1 MTRAA
6 SGKRRATTEASVE
19 IAGVRLTH
27 PDRVLYP
34 EQGITKRRLAEFYVG
49 IADWIVPQL
58 VSRPT
63 SLVRCPEGIAEPC
76 FYQKHTGYWA
86 PDTLRRVRIQERHKV
101 GEYLIADDVAGVV
114 GLVQMGILE
123 IHTWNAVYEHLEQ
136 PDRIVFDLD
145 PAEDVPWKAVVVGA
159 QILRARLQ
167 SLGLE
172 TFLKTTGGKG
182 LHLVAPIVRGPS
194 WDECAAFARGVA
206 EDLERETPEAFVA
219 NMSKAKRT
227 GRIFIDHLRNVRGAT
242 SVAAYSTRAKPG
254 APVSTPIAWD
264 ELGPRMRPDK
274 FTVANLQRRLRGLGA
289 DPWADYAK
297 TRQRLPRAR

>member
-6 SGKRRATTEASVE
+6 ARGGAAAVE

-34 EQGITKRRLAEFYVG
+34 AQGITKRALAEFYVA
-49 IADWIVPQL
+49 IADWILPHV
-58 VSRPT
+58 VARPT

-76 FYQKHTGYWA
+76 FYQKHTGHWA
-86 PDTLRRVRIQERHKV
+86 PEALRRVRIQERRKV
-101 GEYLIADDVAGVV
+101 GEYLVVDDVAGLV

-123 IHTWNAVYEHLEQ
+123 IHTWNAVAEHLEQ
-136 PDRIVFDLD
+136 PDRLVFDLD
-145 PAEDVPWKAVVVGA
+145 PAEDVPWKATVAGA
-159 QILRARLQ
+159 RVLRARLQ
-167 SLGLE
+167 ALGLE

-182 LHLVAPIVRGPS
+182 LHLVAPIRRGPS

-206 EDLERETPEAFVA
+206 EDLAREAPEAFVA
-219 NMSKAKRT
+219 TMSKAKRH

-242 SVAAYSTRAKPG
+242 SIAAYSTRAKPG

-264 ELGPRMRPDK
+264 ELGARMRPDR
-274 FTVANLQRRLRGLGA
+274 FTVANLQRRLRGLAA
-289 DPWADYAK
+289 DPWADYAT
-297 TRQRLPRAR
+297 TRQRLPRR

>member
-1 MTRAA
+1 MKRA
-6 SGKRRATTEASVE
+6 EESVE

-34 EQGITKRRLAEFYVG
+34 EQGITKRRLAEFYVA

-63 SLVRCPEGIAEPC
+63 SLVRCPEGIGEPC

-101 GEYLIADDVAGVV
+101 GEYLIADDIAGVV
-114 GLVQMGILE
+114 GFVQMGILE

-145 PAEDVPWKAVVVGA
+145 PAEDVPWKAVVAGA
-159 QILRARLQ
+159 KVLRARLQ
-167 SLGLE
+167 ALGLE

-219 NMSKAKRT
+219 TMSKAQRT

-242 SVAAYSTRAKPG
+242 SIAAYSTRAKPG

-264 ELGPRMRPDK
+264 ELGPRMRPNK
-274 FTVANLQRRLRGLGA
+274 FTVANLERRLRSLRA
-289 DPWADYAK
+289 DPWADYAT
-297 TRQRLPRAR
+297 TRQRLPRRR